1 MAECNL
7 EEANLMWCVDLSAL
21 RGQRTTNRALS
32 PLSPPLSPSQVMLI
46 EFRSLHSVICNQ
58 VLVALEGSSCTL
70 PRDVLEDG
78 AVSTP
83 CRGGRVDAVESERQ
97 RLGVMRPIPVDQ
109 TAVLRTFRYYA
120 SWNLRTSASIP
131 RQSQT
136 SS

>member
-1 MAECNL
+1 
-7 EEANLMWCVDLSAL
+7 
-21 RGQRTTNRALS
+21 
-32 PLSPPLSPSQVMLI
+32 MLI

-109 TAVLRTFRYYA
+109 AAVLRTFGYYA
-120 SWNLRTSASIP
+120 SWNLRINQHQSHGRVRPRASH
-131 RQSQT
+131 T
-136 SS
+136 KTTKM